1 MYFVF
6 VPQAWRTV
14 CVVPA
19 VIAFAT
25 GLTILFIS
33 DDAPT
38 GNFAELKK
46 RGSMPEVSASASFR
60 VGATNLNTWILFI
73 HYACCFGVE
82 LTMDN
87 AAALYFKDE
96 FGLTTEGAGAVASIF
111 GWMLIFSRAL
121 GGYISDKANGRW
133 GMRGRLWVQTVALL
147 GEGIMIFIF
156 AHTHTLGTSIFVMV
170 VRHASFRFD
179 SIRFTMNGMARTVT

>member
-121 GGYISDKANGRW
+121 GGYISDKANARW

-156 AHTHTLGTSIFVMV
+156 AHTHTLGTAIFVMV
-170 VRHASFRFD
+170 VRD
-179 SIRFTMNGMARTVT
+179 SL